1 MLVLASN
8 LNLEE
13 FARILDHFD
22 LNPILL
28 HEVANRQEYDKFV
41 EMDENTILYNL

>member
-1 MLVLASN
+1 MLVLTSN
-8 LNLEE
+8 VNLED
-13 FARILDHFD
+13 FSQILDRFD

-41 EMDENTILYNL
+41 EMD